1 MRKPTPPPKVPA
13 LVRRGVAA
21 AAVGIGVGGA
31 ACGGSIDVKA
41 KAMDAS
47 DPADTSGADGPSS
60 VSDAGFRSDASLG
73 DDSGI
78 AVSTEDA
85 AAADDSAI
93 KDAGTDA
100 RRILPPLPPPLPPK

>member
-1 MRKPTPPPKVPA
+1 VRKPTPPPKVPA

-31 ACGGSIDVKA
+31 ACGGSVEVTPKA
-41 KAMDAS
+41 TDAS
-47 DPADTSGADGPSS
+47 DPADTNGADGPSRAG
-60 VSDAGFRSDASLG
+60 DAGSRSDASLG

-78 AVSTEDA
+78 AVLTEDA
-85 AAADDSAI
+85 AAAEDSAI

-100 RRILPPLPPPLPPK
+100 PRILPPLPPPLPPK